1 VGNQLATQPRAL
13 SDHEYRQLKDRIAA
27 VVEAVLPSDA
37 NLLVVSKGDPDLVSL
52 NGLQAAPF
60 PQTDK
65 GLYAGH
71 HPEDSADAIE
81 QLEKLRKR
89 GAQYLLFPSTTY
101 WWFDHYRELKHHL
114 DTRYRVVVR
123 QPDCAIYALSKGEL
137 NGVDTAGGD
146 VVREL
151 LPRRANIAVATVPD
165 GESELMVGTDEW
177 RGLEDLE
184 EREVDFLVI
193 LRPGFDWL
201 ERHPELKAE
210 LDSRH
215 RFVTRQEHVC
225 TIYELLR
232 Q

>member
-1 VGNQLATQPRAL
+1 VETLATKPRGL

-27 VVEAVLPSDA
+27 VVEAVLPSNADV
-37 NLLVVSKGDPDLVSL
+37 LVASKGDPDLVSF
-52 NGLQAAPF
+52 NGFQTSHF

-71 HPEDSADAIE
+71 HPEDSATAID

-89 GAQYLLFPSTTY
+89 GAQFLLLPSTMY
-101 WWFDHYRELKHHL
+101 WWFDHYSEFKHHL

-123 QPDCAIYALSKGEL
+123 QPDCAIYALSKDGL
-137 NGVDTAGGD
+137 DGVDTDGGD

-151 LPRRANIAVATVPD
+151 LPRRAKIAVATVPD
-165 GESELMVGTDEW
+165 GESELVVGNDEW
-177 RGLEDLE
+177 QGLEDLE
-184 EREVDFLVI
+184 ERNVEFLVI
-193 LRPGFDWL
+193 LRPGYEWL
-201 ERHPELKAE
+201 ERHPSIQDE

-225 TIYELLR
+225 TIYELLP